1 MMGGANAIVESVKNA
16 TSTTDLRWAAQ
27 VLDHVVFAE
36 PDHRRARA
44 LLADTLEKLGFGIEC
59 GTWRSAYL
67 SGAQELRTGNF
78 GTPTVAAS
86 QDMLDQLTPE
96 MFFDALAVQIEG
108 PKAWDLDLAIG
119 WIFVD
124 NDDQYFRTTLKNGVF
139 THVRAGSG
147 SADLTLYIPTSAL
160 GNLAVGDIA
169 GATAD
174 GMIMKGEEAIL
185 GLLFGVLQPGDPD
198 FNIILP

>member
-1 MMGGANAIVESVKNA
+1 MSSLVIRVGNRASSSRSLAKSVRHPLVPAAVPGVARVWLRSARCAAEQLPPEDASKRYVEMMGGANAIVESVKNA

-108 PKAWDLDLAIG
+108 PKAWTWTWPSAG
-119 WIFVD
+119 
-124 NDDQYFRTTLKNGVF
+124 FR
-139 THVRAGSG
+139 R
-147 SADLTLYIPTSAL
+147 
-160 GNLAVGDIA
+160 
-169 GATAD
+169 
-174 GMIMKGEEAIL
+174 
-185 GLLFGVLQPGDPD
+185 QR
-198 FNIILP
+198 

>member
-27 VLDHVVFAE
+27 VLDHVVIAE

-108 PKAWDLDLAIG
+108 PKAWTWTWPSAG
-119 WIFVD
+119 SSSTTMTSTS
-124 NDDQYFRTTLKNGVF
+124 TTLKNGVF
-139 THVRAGSG
+139 THVRAGLLGLSDPVHP
-147 SADLTLYIPTSAL
+147 DLGP
-160 GNLAVGDIA
+160 GQPGFGHIA
-169 GATAD
+169 GD
-174 GMIMKGEEAIL
+174 GRRSDHERRG
-185 GLLFGVLQPGDPD
+185 GDPGAA
-198 FNIILP
+198 LRRPPAR